1 MTDQVTHA
9 WSGELAAQRDGFA
22 VLDEVTAL
30 RDAGETARVRTPFG
44 HEATMVSRWD
54 DVR

>member
-1 MTDQVTHA
+1 MTDLATHA

-30 RDAGETARVRTPFG
+30 RDAGESGTLVYWLHRRPLA
-44 HEATMVSRWD
+44 W
-54 DVR
+54 